1 LNDVP
6 RQQPHA
12 PLDAKRTYLR
22 LLTYLRPHRGIF
34 ALGMFGGILFSI
46 SMVSFVP
53 FAQLFGDSAFTH
65 RDPRMIVF
73 VPLALIGLFVLR
85 GVGDF
90 TETYC
95 MGYVGRRI
103 VTKLRTQIVQRVLQL
118 PIGYFDRN
126 SSAVLLSRLTFNT
139 EQVGQATTDSVA
151 VIIRESLTL
160 LGLLTYLFYLNL
172 QLTLFALVLGPV
184 VGWLVTSINKRFRR
198 YSRRIQDS
206 MGDVTRVSKEIFDAP
221 RLIKVYNAQEHLASQ
236 FEAVNEHN
244 WRSNMRLVLMRG
256 LANPI
261 VQLMTA
267 IGVSPVIAYAISN
280 AVHGR
285 MTTGELLGFLT
296 ALGMLAQ
303 PLRNLIGVSG
313 PMQQGIA
320 GAQSIFEM
328 IDEPAEP
335 QGGSRVVG
343 RARGEV
349 EFDNVSFAYDSG
361 KGPALSG
368 ITLKVAPGENI
379 AIVGRSG
386 SGKSTLVNLLPRFYD
401 VKSGQVRIDG
411 VDVRDYQLRGLRE
424 QIAVVSQ
431 DVVLFN
437 DTIRNNIAFGRN
449 VSVETIEAA
458 AEAAHVLE
466 FAREQPAGLDTMVG
480 DRGVL
485 LSGGQRQRIAI
496 ARALLK
502 NAPILILDE
511 ATSALDTEAERHIQA
526 ALAQLVRNRTTFV
539 IAHRLSTVE
548 EADRIIVLNSG
559 SIAESG
565 THAELL
571 AHGGLYSQLHR
582 LQFND

>member
-1 LNDVP
+1 LNDVASP
-6 RQQPHA
+6 GPHDA
-12 PLDAKRTYLR
+12 QDAKRTYRR
-22 LLTYLRPHRGIF
+22 LLTYLRPHRGVF
-34 ALGMFGGILFSI
+34 LLGMLGGIVFSI

-53 FAQLFGDSAFTH
+53 FAQVFGDSAFTH
-65 RDPRMIVF
+65 RDPRMILLI
-73 VPLALIGLFVLR
+73 PLALVGLFVLR
-85 GVGDF
+85 GLGDF

-95 MGYVGRRI
+95 MGYVGRKI
-103 VTKLRTQIVQRVLQL
+103 VTRLRTQIVQRVLLL
-118 PIGYFDRN
+118 PISYFDRN

-151 VIIRESLTL
+151 VLIRESLTL
-160 LGLLTYLFYLNL
+160 LGLVGYLLYLNL
-172 QLTLFALVLGPV
+172 KLALFALILGPL
-184 VGWLVTSINKRFRR
+184 VGWLVTIINKRFRR

-221 RLIKVYNAQEHLASQ
+221 RLIKVYNAQPHLARQ

-244 WRSNMRLVLMRG
+244 WRSNMRLILTKG
-256 LANPI
+256 LANPV

-267 IGVSPVIAYAISN
+267 IGVAPVIAYAIAN

-285 MTTGELLGFLT
+285 MTTGELIGFLT

-303 PLRNLIGVSG
+303 PLRNLIGVTG

-320 GAQSIFEM
+320 GAQSIFAM

-335 QGGSRVVG
+335 QGGGRVVG
-343 RARGEV
+343 RVRGDV
-349 EFDNVSFAYDSG
+349 EFANVSFTYDTG
-361 KGPALSG
+361 KVPALRGVSL
-368 ITLKVAPGENI
+368 TVAPGENI

-386 SGKSTLVNLLPRFYD
+386 SGKSTLVNLLPRFYE
-401 VKSGQVRIDG
+401 VKSGSVRIDG
-411 VDVRDYQLRGLRE
+411 VDVREYELHSLRE

-437 DTIRNNIAFGRN
+437 DTIRNNIAFGRE
-449 VSVETIEAA
+449 VSAEAIEQA

-466 FAREQPAGLDTMVG
+466 FTRDQPAGLDAMVG

-485 LSGGQRQRIAI
+485 LSGGQRQRISI

-511 ATSALDTEAERHIQA
+511 AMSALDTEAERHIQA
-526 ALAQLVRNRTTFV
+526 AIAQLVRNRTTFV

-548 EADRIIVLNSG
+548 GADRIIVLDSG
-559 SIAESG
+559 SIVESG
-565 THAELL
+565 THAQLL
-571 AHGGLYSQLHR
+571 ANDGLYSQLHR

>member
-6 RQQPHA
+6 RQEPHA
-12 PLDAKRTYLR
+12 QLDAKRTYLR

-34 ALGMFGGILFSI
+34 ALGMLGGIVFSI

-103 VTKLRTQIVQRVLQL
+103 VTKLRTQIVDRVLRL

-126 SSAVLLSRLTFNT
+126 SSAVLLSRLTYNT

-151 VIIRESLTL
+151 VLIRESLTL
-160 LGLLTYLFYLNL
+160 LGLLGYLLYLNL
-172 QLTLFALVLGPV
+172 QLTLFALVLGPL

-221 RLIKVYNAQEHLASQ
+221 RLIKVYNAQEHLAGQ

-244 WRSNMRLVLMRG
+244 WRSNMRLILMKG

-280 AVHGR
+280 AVHGQ

-349 EFDNVSFAYDSG
+349 EFDNVSFTYDSG

-401 VKSGQVRIDG
+401 VKAGQVRIDG
-411 VDVRDYQLRGLRE
+411 IDVRDYQLRSLRE

-437 DTIRNNIAFGRN
+437 DTIRNNIAFGRD
-449 VSVETIEAA
+449 VSAEAIEAA

-548 EADRIIVLNSG
+548 EADRIVVLDSG

-571 AHGGLYSQLHR
+571 AHSGLYSQLHR